1 MAQARTRVVI
11 TGTGVLSPLGLDVA
25 SFWQGLVDGVSGA
38 GPITRFDASGYATRF
53 ACELKGFDAGVW
65 LRKPEMRR
73 MDPFCQ
79 YGIIAAQ
86 LALEDAGIDLERVD
100 RERFGVITAS
110 GIGGLVSIEEAHAQ
124 LLEKGPGRIPPMF
137 IPLMISDILPG
148 QIAMKWG
155 LKGVNFGT
163 VSACASSSHAIGC
176 AVQAIRA
183 GQAERVLTG
192 GAEACITAL
201 GIGGFNAL
209 QALSTRN
216 DEPQRASRPFDVDR
230 DGFVMGEGAV
240 IFLLE
245 SLEAARAR
253 GARVL
258 AEISGLGWTADAHHL
273 TAPAPEGEGAQRA
286 MRLALADAGLRLE
299 DIDHINT
306 HGTSTPAGD
315 VAEIQGI
322 ARVFGEHGR
331 KIAINSTKSMTGHLL
346 GAAGAIECLA
356 TALALERGVVPPT
369 INVDNPDPGL
379 ELPVVRGTA
388 QRRELRHAISNT
400 FGFGGHNASLL
411 LSRWTE

>member
-1 MAQARTRVVI
+1 
-11 TGTGVLSPLGLDVA
+11 
-25 SFWQGLVDGVSGA
+25 
-38 GPITRFDASGYATRF
+38 
-53 ACELKGFDAGVW
+53 
-65 LRKPEMRR
+65 
-73 MDPFCQ
+73 
-79 YGIIAAQ
+79 
-86 LALEDAGIDLERVD
+86 
-100 RERFGVITAS
+100 
-110 GIGGLVSIEEAHAQ
+110 
-124 LLEKGPGRIPPMF
+124 
-137 IPLMISDILPG
+137 
-148 QIAMKWG
+148 MKWG

>member
-1 MAQARTRVVI
+1 MAQAHRTRVVI
-11 TGTGVLSPLGLDVA
+11 TGAGVLSPLGADIDTFWSALVA
-25 SFWQGLVDGVSGA
+25 GRSGA
-38 GPITRFDASGYATRF
+38 APIARFDTTGFTTTI
-53 ACELKGFDAGVW
+53 ACELKGFDAGQW

-79 YGIIAAQ
+79 YGMVAAQ
-86 LALEDAGIDLERVD
+86 LALEQSGLDLGTVD
-100 RERFGVITAS
+100 MERFGVITAS
-110 GIGGLVSIEEAHAQ
+110 GIGGLMSIEEAHTQ
-124 LLEKGPGRIPPMF
+124 LMEKGPGRIPPMF
-137 IPLMISDILPG
+137 IPMMISDILPG

-155 LKGVNFGT
+155 MKGLNYAT
-163 VSACASSSHAIGC
+163 VSACASSAHAIAC
-176 AVQAIRA
+176 AAMAIRA
-183 GQAERVLTG
+183 GLADRVLTG
-192 GAEACITAL
+192 GAEAAITPL

-216 DEPQRASRPFDVDR
+216 DEPERASRPFDKDR

-240 IFLLE
+240 ILLVE
-245 SLEAARAR
+245 SLEAAQAR
-253 GARVL
+253 GAHIL
-258 AEISGLGWTADAHHL
+258 AEISGAGMTADAHHL

-286 MRLALADAGLRLE
+286 MRLALADAGLHTT

-331 KIAINSTKSMTGHLL
+331 HIAINSTKSMTGHLL

-356 TALALERGVVPPT
+356 AALALQHGVVPPT
-369 INVDNPDPGL
+369 INVDNPDPAL
-379 ELPVVRGTA
+379 ELPVVTSAVHRP
-388 QRRELRHAISNT
+388 LRHAISNT

-411 LSRWTE
+411 LTRWTE